1 MAKKVYIAG
10 PMRGKKLYNFPEF
23 DRVGGILKSKGYEV
37 FSPADLDREH
47 GFDPWELPKDHDWNT
62 LPEGFD
68 LKQAFFR
75 DLGAVA
81 ECDFICLL
89 DGWTDSVGAR
99 CEYFAARW
107 LGLRFI
113 VENEG
118 MIFEVGP
125 GWEPAGASIHASEIP
140 QVVANHVASGPV
152 DVFFNGQFLGTAE
165 ALEVVDKP
173 TELTPEQ
180 ENEILRHLKEQARAD
195 KSKQILRQVAED
207 ARKAMVESAGSLTPE
222 QREALEWAAS
232 YWKGNPEPPESILA
246 EAQRITGGDR
256 QAQYGPPDQDFRR
269 TAEMWTGLFGDLLK
283 SGTRFDAFHVALAM
297 ILLKSSRQIHQRK
310 RDNWTDIAGYAHCG
324 NVCDEQAAQPT

>member
-62 LPEGFD
+62 VPEGFD

-113 VENEG
+113 TESDG
-118 MIFEVGP
+118 MIFELGP
-125 GWEPAGASIHASEIP
+125 GWEPAGASVHASEIP

-152 DVFFNGQFLGTAE
+152 DVFFNGQFVGTAE
-165 ALEVVDKP
+165 ALDVVDKP
-173 TELTPEQ
+173 TELTPKQ
-180 ENEILRHLKEQARAD
+180 ENEILRYLTEQARAD
-195 KSKQILRQVAED
+195 N
-207 ARKAMVESAGSLTPE
+207 RK
-222 QREALEWAAS
+222 
-232 YWKGNPEPPESILA
+232 PPESILA

-297 ILLKSSRQIHQRK
+297 ILLKTSRQMHQRK

-324 NVCDEQAAQPT
+324 NICDEQASKPT

>member
-10 PMRGKKLYNFPEF
+10 PMRGKKYYNFPEF
-23 DRVGGILKSKGYEV
+23 DRVGGILLSKGYKV
-37 FSPADLDREH
+37 YSPADLDREH

-113 VENEG
+113 TESDG
-118 MIFEVGP
+118 MIFELGP
-125 GWEPAGASIHASEIP
+125 GWEPAGASVHASEIP

-180 ENEILRHLKEQARAD
+180 ENEILRYLTEQARAGN
-195 KSKQILRQVAED
+195 
-207 ARKAMVESAGSLTPE
+207 RK
-222 QREALEWAAS
+222 
-232 YWKGNPEPPESILA
+232 PPESILA

-324 NVCDEQAAQPT
+324 NVCDEQAAKPT

>member
-62 LPEGFD
+62 VPEGFD

-107 LGLRFI
+107 LGLQFV
-113 VENEG
+113 VENDG
-118 MIFEVGP
+118 MIFELGP
-125 GWEPAGASIHASEIP
+125 GWEPAGASVHASEIP

-152 DVFFNGQFLGTAE
+152 DVFFNGQFVGTAE
-165 ALEVVDKP
+165 ALDVVDKP
-173 TELTPEQ
+173 TELTPKQ
-180 ENEILRHLKEQARAD
+180 ENEILRYLTEQARAD
-195 KSKQILRQVAED
+195 N
-207 ARKAMVESAGSLTPE
+207 RK
-222 QREALEWAAS
+222 
-232 YWKGNPEPPESILA
+232 PPESILA

-297 ILLKSSRQIHQRK
+297 ILLKTSRQMHQRK

-324 NVCDEQAAQPT
+324 NICDEQASKPT